1 MKRME
6 VTEKKIGEYTFYIKP
21 FPAFTAANIS
31 GDLAALAAPMIG
43 ALAPLMGN
51 DTKTTGD
58 AVSGIMDTDIEEA
71 LPVVTK
77 AFSSLS
83 GSQFERLMKKL
94 LIDSENVS
102 VEGEATDGKTM
113 IMSYDLANEV
123 FCGELQ
129 DMFILCFEVLKI
141 NFGGFFKKIGAQFGG
156 LQGLTRKGTPTSEN
170 GESST
175 QASSQTSK

>member
-6 VTEKKIGEYTFYIKP
+6 VTEKKIGDYTFYIKP

-58 AVSGIMDTDIEEA
+58 AVSGIMDTDIEDA

-102 VEGEATDGKTM
+102 VEGEGVDGLK
-113 IMSYDLANEV
+113 IMNYDIANEV

-141 NFGGFFKKIGAQFGG
+141 NFGGFFKKLGAQFGG
-156 LQGLTRKGTPTSEN
+156 LQGLTRKGTPMSEN
-170 GESST
+170 GESSI

>member
-6 VTEKKIGEYTFYIKP
+6 VTQKTIGDYTFYIKP

-31 GDLAALAAPMIG
+31 GDLAALVAPMIG
-43 ALAPLMGN
+43 ALAPLVGG
-51 DTKTTGD
+51 DTKTTGE
-58 AVSGIMDTDIEEA
+58 AVSGIMDTDIEDA
-71 LPVVTK
+71 LPTITK

-102 VEGEATDGKTM
+102 VEGEATDGQVK
-113 IMSYDLANEV
+113 IMNYDLANEV

-129 DMFILCFEVLKI
+129 DMFILCFEVLKL
-141 NFGGFFKKIGAQFGG
+141 NFGGFFKKLGAQFGG
-156 LQGLTRKGTPTSEN
+156 LQGLMAKGTPTSEN
-170 GESST
+170 GEN
-175 QASSQTSK
+175 